1 MLVKSGRTTQ
11 PVTTGPQM
19 LSLLV
24 LIGGAALFGLL
35 VLWLP
40 SPLVLPALSL
50 ALLAGAALVA
60 LLAWQRPRPHQSL
73 LGYWDL
79 AGALTFIGIAAAL
92 LSEPDQVLP
101 LLETVPPRATD

>member
-1 MLVKSGRTTQ
+1 MLVKSGRATQ
-11 PVTTGPQM
+11 PVTAGPQI
-19 LSLLV
+19 LSLLA
-24 LIGGAALFGLL
+24 LIAGTALFGLL

-60 LLAWQRPRPHQSL
+60 LLAWRRPRPHRSL

-101 LLETVPPRATD
+101 LLETVPLRATD